1 MAFGLVTGN
10 LEPIG
15 WGKMSAL
22 GILPDFSQ
30 PLFGGFGSDFCSGNT
45 AETWKDRAELVRIA
59 NKRAAERHASDGIK
73 ASYHVGDTPMDVQAA
88 GDAGTH
94 ALGVLTGI
102 YSKDELLATGVDA
115 TILDNLSDTAE
126 VLKIFGL
133 TT

>member
-59 NKRAAERHASDGIK
+59 NKRAAERHASGMPMAQCHCRLMTECT
-73 ASYHVGDTPMDVQAA
+73 ASEHDFRNDVL
-88 GDAGTH
+88 AGTRWTVPYLPH
-94 ALGVLTGI
+94 TSLP
-102 YSKDELLATGVDA
+102 
-115 TILDNLSDTAE
+115 
-126 VLKIFGL
+126 
-133 TT
+133 